1 MVGDLKIRQRYLQ
14 LELKQGVKRNQY
26 EDQFLLFLFFLF

>member
-14 LELKQGVKRNQY
+14 LELKQGVKKNQY